1 MAGAEKGDRR
11 RLACLA
17 ASEAMR
23 DLGDDELQAVVDS
36 GTSSARSGWGISQ
49 ATEIA
54 GFAVFVKRIPLTEVE
69 HRGMS
74 TRNIFRLPDYYHYG
88 VGSAGFG
95 VCRELA
101 THRRTTE
108 WVLNG
113 EIESFPLLYHARVM
127 PRAEECDDPRFKLDE
142 YVARW
147 NGSKSVANYISARA
161 RARHDVWLILEHFPH
176 TLGSW
181 LPDNQGATA
190 RVVDQLRRVA
200 VFLRSK
206 GIVHFDAHLWNVVGD
221 GEDLFLTD
229 FGLAL
234 DSNFDLA
241 GRERAFLGRHWQ
253 YDEGEAIAS
262 VGLLLLDMVRALAPE
277 ERARVEGKC
286 GIAPGAGT
294 HALATSLLAHV
305 EELHAAGDLPLEPAF
320 VDTVT
325 RYRQVILFMSSFLS
339 QLQRNR
345 RKDTRFDD
353 DALRRLLA
361 AAALA
366 R

>member
-1 MAGAEKGDRR
+1 MAGVDKGDLRR
-11 RLACLA
+11 AACVA
-17 ASEAMR
+17 ASAATR
-23 DLGDDELQAVVDS
+23 DVGDDELQAAV
-36 GTSSARSGWGISQ
+36 GTGPSSVRRGWGISQ
-49 ATEIA
+49 ATQIA
-54 GFAVFVKRIPLTEVE
+54 GLAVFIKRIPLTEVE
-69 HRGMS
+69 HRRMT
-74 TRNIFRLPDYYHYG
+74 TRNTFRLPDYYHYG

-127 PRAEECDDPRFKLDE
+127 PRAEQCDDPRFKLDE

-147 NGSKSVANYISARA
+147 NGSKAVANYITARA

-190 RVVDQLRRVA
+190 RVVDQLRRAA

-221 GEDLFLTD
+221 GEDVYLTD

-234 DSNFDLA
+234 DSHFDLTD
-241 GRERAFLGRHWQ
+241 RERAFLVRHWH

-262 VGLLLLDMVRALAPE
+262 VGLLLLDMLRALAPE

-286 GIAPGAGT
+286 GMAPGAGT
-294 HALATSLLAHV
+294 HAMAAALLAHV
-305 EELHAAGDLPLEPAF
+305 EELHADGDLPLEPAF
-320 VDTVT
+320 VETVT
-325 RYRQVILFMSSFLS
+325 RYRAVILFMSSFLS
-339 QLQRNR
+339 ELQGNR
-345 RKDTRFDD
+345 RKNTRFDD
-353 DALRRLLA
+353 DGLRRLLA